1 MEKSTGDAWFNMK
14 APEITEELKGDLK
27 VLKMRGSLDPKRF
40 YKKNDRD
47 GFPKYFQVGKK
58 LRVSDTLN
66 VHICFRKKDILDSFS
81 SNNFPSRFCSLLFY
95 VILTGTMLWLSYTLS
110 EPFYV
115 CVWNRLV
122 QWWTT
127 QSTSIIPVFPRRAG
141 RELWWRSCWPMPSS
155 GSKLKWKQ
163 TQSVNVSWVLG
174 VGSSKKIAY
183 KQQLK
188 KTISYS
194 PTRKNKKKY
203 QQIVA
208 EKAAHGA
215 GRRNNKKKKF
225 RKK

>member
-115 CVWNRLV
+115 CVCETGWYSGGQPSRLL
-122 QWWTT
+122 
-127 QSTSIIPVFPRRAG
+127 SFPCSQEGQEENYGGGAAG
-141 RELWWRSCWPMPSS
+141 RCRV
-155 GSKLKWKQ
+155 Q
-163 TQSVNVSWVLG
+163 AVSWNE
-174 VGSSKKIAY
+174 
-183 KQQLK
+183 
-188 KTISYS
+188 
-194 PTRKNKKKY
+194 NKHNKWMCLEYLVWVPVK
-203 QQIVA
+203 
-208 EKAAHGA
+208 
-215 GRRNNKKKKF
+215 RLLTNNS
-225 RKK
+225 